1 MVSSTAFEGLPGRFC
16 LYYQPELDLRDGSI
30 RACEAM
36 VRWWHPEFGM
46 VRPGLTLDGT
56 RWNER
61 VHGIE
66 EWAVAEVCRQAV
78 GREVVPIVVDEDEL
92 AGAAAAV
99 DAGRLVDALERRVVR
114 QRAVAQ
120 GDTQRAGDALA
131 DRARGDDLR
140 GLQEGELLVDGE
152 RALRPGSG
160 RQPDQHDAREP
171 GGGAHVGV
179 RRMRRRPRSRI
190 QFPAGRAD
198 GGRTM
203 A

>member
-1 MVSSTAFEGLPGRFC
+1 MIGVAHQFREDHALPLMREGERVVR
-16 LYYQPELDLRDGSI
+16 LRPAGLTFALVHRD
-30 RACEAM
+30 
-36 VRWWHPEFGM
+36 V
-46 VRPGLTLDGT
+46 VDRPGQRAAPSLDFLAFDRG
-56 RWNER
+56 RHHR
-61 VHGIE
+61 PQ
-66 EWAVAEVCRQAV
+66 AEVCRQAV

-171 GGGAHVGV
+171 GEV
-179 RRMRRRPRSRI
+179 RMSG
-190 QFPAGRAD
+190 FD
-198 GGRTM
+198 G
-203 A
+203 